1 MIETSANS
9 PSATDVDSPSDLFGN
24 GAMAALMRQV
34 DWAATPLGPVES
46 WPQSLKTTVSTCLS
60 SRFPMFV
67 WWGRELTMIY
77 NEGYAPMLGAKHPAL
92 GRPASVVWAEIWDI
106 VGPMA
111 DGVMTRAEATWSDD
125 QMLPLHRYGFTE
137 ETYFTFTY
145 SPIRDESGGVGGVFC
160 AVIETTE
167 RVIGAR
173 RLAALRELGSRSV
186 VESADAAVACRAAAA
201 VLEGYAADAP
211 FALLYLLDDKGTTAR
226 LAGASGLPGGHAA
239 SPATLDAAAPSSNWP
254 LAEVSRERRPIEVA
268 DITESFG
275 ALHAAPW
282 PEPIERALVLPIARA
297 GQEQPWGFLVAGIS
311 PRLALD
317 EGYRGFLELVAGQ
330 VAVAVENGH
339 AYEQEKRRA
348 AALAELDRAK
358 TAFFSNVSHEFR
370 TPLALLLGPAE
381 ELLAD
386 PTLPPEHRADVELV
400 HRNALRLLTLV
411 NALLDFSRIEAGR
424 IDARY
429 ERTDL
434 ATFTADLASTFRS
447 AIEKAGLR
455 LDVDCPPLPAGTETF
470 VDRAMWERI
479 VLNLLSNALKHTFEG
494 GITVSVRADASNATL
509 VVADTGIGIPPDQ
522 LPNLFKRFHR
532 VPNARARTHEGSGIG
547 LAFVQELVR
556 LHGGSVS
563 VSSTEGRGTT
573 FTVTIPTGA
582 AHLPAEHLG
591 QSAALDERTRTRIV
605 QQAERWSQPVSPTT
619 SAAVGESQ
627 GTVFLVDDNADMRE
641 YASRLLT
648 DAKWRVATFA
658 DGLAA
663 LDAARAEP
671 PDVIVSDVMMPG
683 RDGFALLRE
692 LRGDPRTAAIPIILL
707 SARAGEEAR
716 VEGLSAGAD
725 DYLVKP
731 FTARDLTARVSA
743 HVTLARARAGAKR
756 ELEAVGERLTTIFRQ
771 APVAIAV
778 LRGPDHVFELTNEP
792 YRELI
797 GGRDVIGKPIA
808 EALPE
813 LAGQNVFEL
822 LDEVFRT
829 GVPYVGRELRT
840 MLQRGPGEPRE
851 TFFNFVY
858 QPMID
863 ASGAPDS
870 IVVVATDVTQ
880 FVRSR
885 HAAEEANRVKSD
897 FLAAMSHELRTPL
910 NAIGGYVDILE
921 LGVHGALNEAQLQ
934 SLERVRV
941 SQHRLLALINDVL
954 NFAKIEAGRVVYK
967 VQPVKVDD
975 AVRAVSP
982 LMEPQLSAK
991 GVRYETSVPDG
1002 LMALADDDKLQQIL
1016 INLLS
1021 NAVKFTDRGGLVR
1034 VEAAESDGRIE
1045 VRVRDTGVGIAAD
1058 KHEAIFDP
1066 FVQVNRRL
1074 TSNSEGTGLG
1084 LAISRDLARGMGAEL
1099 RVESVPG
1106 EGATFILALRK
1117 PENSPG

>member
-1 MIETSANS
+1 MIEISANS
-9 PSATDVDSPSDLFGN
+9 TIATAADPPTELFGT
-24 GAMAALMRQV
+24 GEMAALMREV
-34 DWAATPLGPVES
+34 DWAATPLGPPAQ
-46 WPQSLKTTVSTCLS
+46 WPQSLKTSVSTCLS

-67 WWGRELTMIY
+67 WWGPELTMIY
-77 NEGYAPMLGAKHPAL
+77 NLAYAPMLGAKHPAL
-92 GRPASVVWAEIWDI
+92 GRPAPEVWAEIWPI
-106 VGPMA
+106 IGSMI
-111 DGVMTRAEATWSDD
+111 DGVMTRGEATWSDD

-145 SPIRDESGGVGGVFC
+145 SPIRDESGNVGGVFC

-167 RVIGAR
+167 RVIGTR

-186 VESADAAVACRAAAA
+186 VESADAAVACRAAAG
-201 VLEGYAADAP
+201 VLESYSRDVP
-211 FALLYLLDDKGTTAR
+211 FALFYLLDDKNATAS
-226 LAGASGLPGGHAA
+226 LAGVSGLPPGHAA
-239 SPATLDAAAPSSNWP
+239 SAATLDATAASSKWP
-254 LAEVSRERRPIEVA
+254 IAELIRERHPVEVP
-268 DITESFG
+268 DIPARFG
-275 ALHAAPW
+275 AIRAEPW
-282 PEPIERALVLPIARA
+282 PEPIERALLLPIARA
-297 GQEQPWGFLVAGIS
+297 GQDRPWGVLVAAIS
-311 PRLALD
+311 PRRALD

-330 VAVAVENGH
+330 VAVAVENGY

-358 TAFFSNVSHEFR
+358 TTFFSNVSHEFR
-370 TPLALLLGPAE
+370 TPLSLLLGPTE

-386 PTLPPEHRADVELV
+386 PTLSTEHRAEVELV

-429 ERTDL
+429 ERTNL
-434 ATFTADLASTFRS
+434 STFTAELASTFRS

-455 LDVDCPPLPAGTETF
+455 LEVDCPPLPTGVETY

-494 GITVSVRADASNATL
+494 SIAVTVRADRSNARL
-509 VVADTGIGIPPDQ
+509 VVADTGIGIPADQ

-547 LAFVQELVR
+547 LAFVQELAR

-563 VSSTEGRGTT
+563 VHSAEGEGTT
-573 FTVTIPTGA
+573 FTVTIPVGSE
-582 AHLPAEHLG
+582 HLPAEHIG
-591 QSAALDERTRTRIV
+591 ESAALDERTRARIV
-605 QQAERWSQPVSPTT
+605 QQAERWSNPASPTAIGALSEAT
-619 SAAVGESQ
+619 

-641 YASRLLT
+641 YASRLLA
-648 DAKWRVATFA
+648 DAGWQVATFA
-658 DGLAA
+658 DGTAA
-663 LDAARAEP
+663 LAAARAEP
-671 PDVIVSDVMMPG
+671 PDAIVSDVMMPG
-683 RDGFALLRE
+683 LDGFALLRE
-692 LRGDPRTAAIPIILL
+692 LRANPRTAAVPIILL

-743 HVTLARARAGAKR
+743 HVTLARARARAKQ
-756 ELEAVGERLTTIFRQ
+756 ELAAVGERLTTIFRQ
-771 APVAIAV
+771 APVGIAV
-778 LRGPDHVFELTNEP
+778 LRGPNHVFELTNEP

-797 GGRDVIGKPIA
+797 GGRDVIGQPIA
-808 EALPE
+808 NALPE
-813 LAGQNVFEL
+813 LAGQGVFEL

-829 GVPYVGRELRT
+829 GTPYVGNELRT
-840 MLQRGPGEPRE
+840 MVQRGPGEPRE

-863 ASGAPDS
+863 ASGATES

-921 LGVHGALNEAQLQ
+921 LGVHGALNDAQLQ

-954 NFAKIEAGRVVYK
+954 NFAKIEAGRVVYQ
-967 VQPVKVDD
+967 VQPVRIDD
-975 AVRAVSP
+975 TVRAVSA

-991 GVRYETSVPDG
+991 GVRYEASVPDG
-1002 LMALADDDKLQQIL
+1002 LTAPADDDKLQQIL

-1021 NAVKFTDRGGLVR
+1021 NAMKFTDRGGLVR
-1034 VEAAESDGRIE
+1034 VEATERDGGVEI
-1045 VRVRDTGVGIAAD
+1045 RVRDTGVGIAAD

-1084 LAISRDLARGMGAEL
+1084 LAISRDLARGMGADL
-1099 RVESVPG
+1099 RVESVLG
-1106 EGATFILALRK
+1106 AGATFILTLRA
-1117 PENSPG
+1117 PGNSPG